1 MTQEYF
7 NNIHFY
13 FHLLQIDGLGPNK
26 ILNLKSKFSSFYEL
40 NHSSYKSL
48 LTIDGISDL
57 LAKRIIN
64 SLKDIDST
72 RKDLYNELETLHKIG
87 GKALPY
93 FDDNYPSLLKR
104 IYSPPVLLY
113 IKGNFTQDDKDSLAI
128 VGTRNPT
135 SYGKKQTEIIAKEL
149 SLNKITIV
157 SGLARGID
165 SIAHRTAVNNDSR
178 TIAVIGSGLDVIYPK
193 ENMKLFEQIADNGAI
208 ISEYRLKTK
217 PDAQNFPKRN
227 RIISGMTLGTIVIET
242 KENGGALQTA
252 HYALDQNR
260 EVFAIPGNLGVP
272 QSEGTN
278 LLIKKGEAKLIQNVD
293 DILDE
298 LKIKIK
304 PKIGINIP
312 KPKVELSLFEEK
324 VYEILKET
332 EPIQI
337 DKISELSGLSTS
349 DCLVQLLT
357 MEFKGLVKQ
366 LPGKNF
372 QKA

>member
-1 MTQEYF
+1 MY
-7 NNIHFY
+7 
-13 FHLLQIDGLGPNK
+13 
-26 ILNLKSKFSSFYEL
+26 SF
-40 NHSSYKSL
+40 
-48 LTIDGISDL
+48 
-57 LAKRIIN
+57 
-64 SLKDIDST
+64 
-72 RKDLYNELETLHKIG
+72 
-87 GKALPY
+87 
-93 FDDNYPSLLKR
+93 
-104 IYSPPVLLY
+104 
-113 IKGNFTQDDKDSLAI
+113 
-128 VGTRNPT
+128 
-135 SYGKKQTEIIAKEL
+135 EI
-149 SLNKITIV
+149 
-157 SGLARGID
+157 
-165 SIAHRTAVNNDSR
+165 
-178 TIAVIGSGLDVIYPK
+178 
-193 ENMKLFEQIADNGAI
+193 
-208 ISEYRLKTK
+208 
-217 PDAQNFPKRN
+217 
-227 RIISGMTLGTIVIET
+227 IET